1 MNSCHLR
8 MYTLL
13 LLGIVFSLLLS
24 TPGHAQFPLPK
35 DVQVV
40 TPVPNVPEQAAA
52 FSGAWAGGAWDGVLP
67 HILIVESISASGEAS
82 VIYSL
87 AEMPDWNQK
96 ANFRRVQGRIENNR
110 LTLMFTLKQGEAH
123 VEYVIGGDG
132 NLNGT
137 YTRGRTVSKVTLK
150 KTTLDEVGSL
160 TPAPAIA
167 LNEKTLRIPFRYQG
181 FFGSTKELQLEATL
195 YRPNQTGRFPVVVFN
210 HGSTSGG
217 GSITTTIKFTVA
229 ARYFVEKGF
238 AFLVP
243 MRRGRGKSEGTY
255 LEGGDGYWCGNEA
268 RGIYT
273 AVEDL
278 DAVFAFLR
286 EQSWADAGKV
296 LIGGV
301 SRGGILSVVYAGER
315 PDTVKGVIN
324 FSGGWMYDR
333 CSPDYNGQFFA
344 EAAQKTAVP
353 MIWLYG
359 ENDSYYSPASIR
371 NYWAAF
377 KKAGGKGQF
386 YLFKDT
392 GGNGHHLLYKPLF
405 WRSAMDEYLKQLG
418 LTKEKNP

>member
-1 MNSCHLR
+1 MNNHCFR
-8 MYTLL
+8 VYPLL
-13 LLGIVFSLLLS
+13 LLGIVFSLLLT

-35 DVQVV
+35 DVQIVA
-40 TPVPNVPEQAAA
+40 PGPNVPEQAAA
-52 FSGAWAGGAWDGVLP
+52 FSGVWAGGAWDGILP

-82 VIYSL
+82 VLESYTG
-87 AEMPDWNQK
+87 APDWKMK
-96 ANFRRVQGRIENNR
+96 ADFRRVQGNIEHGR
-110 LTLMFTLKQGEAH
+110 LTYTRGKGKA
-123 VEYVIGGDG
+123 EYVIDSYG

-137 YTRGRTVSKVTLK
+137 YTRTSSKVVSKIFHK

-167 LNEKTLRIPFRYQG
+167 LNEETLRIPFRYKG

-195 YRPNQTGRFPVVVFN
+195 YRPNQAGRFPVVVFN

-217 GSITTTIKFTVA
+217 ASITTTIKFTVA

-286 EQSWADAGKV
+286 EQPWADAGKV

-371 NYWAAF
+371 SYRTTF
-377 KKAGGKGQF
+377 EKAGGKGPF
-386 YLFKDT
+386 YIFKDT
-392 GGNGHHLLYKPLF
+392 GGNGHHLLDKPLF
-405 WRSAMDEYLKQLG
+405 WRPAMDEYLKQLG
-418 LTKEKNP
+418 LTTEKNP